1 MHKIQENKPLG
12 EGLTWV
18 LFAGSPSS
26 WGIDARKHMFTFMHT
41 LYETVRVQEYV
52 SFRVHNN
59 MKFFSHTTY
68 TRPPLSVPSHA
79 LEFSIV
85 WKIVYY
91 YL

>member
-59 MKFFSHTTY
+59 MKFFSHTQLTLA
-68 TRPPLSVPSHA
+68 PHCLSLHM
-79 LEFSIV
+79 L
-85 WKIVYY
+85 
-91 YL
+91 